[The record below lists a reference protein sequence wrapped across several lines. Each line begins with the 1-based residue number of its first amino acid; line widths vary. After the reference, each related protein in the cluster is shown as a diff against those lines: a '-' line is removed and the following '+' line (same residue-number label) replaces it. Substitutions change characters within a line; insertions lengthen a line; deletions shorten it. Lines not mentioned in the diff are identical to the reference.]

1 MACSSVYLDVLCGF
15 ETVELIEEFQHGPLD
30 FWVAA
35 PTSWL
40 DTWWTNRIN
49 LVHKD
54 NWRGVLSTRKKFKKV
69 SHKKA
74 SNKGITIWLIPLPSH
89 NEQLSDHPRSFTDE
103 LLHQFRA
110 RDSDEGTFSVMGD
123 CTGQQSLASSWK
135 PKFLVK
141 NTIYYCLPFHK
152 KMDDHA
158 TT

>member
-1 MACSSVYLDVLCGF
+1 MSDVDENPSSWLRSSNMVRWTSESPPPLPDSIRDEPIESISSIKIIEGACSLQGKSSKRF
-15 ETVELIEEFQHGPLD
+15 LI
-30 FWVAA
+30 
-35 PTSWL
+35 S
-40 DTWWTNRIN
+40 
-49 LVHKD
+49 
-54 NWRGVLSTRKKFKKV
+54 
-69 SHKKA
+69 KKA

-152 KMDDHA
+152 KGWSCNYK
-158 TT
+158 